1 MDGVAVVA
9 APPVVAIVGPT
20 ASGKSALALAVARE
34 RGGEIVSCDSLQVY
48 RGLDVGS
55 AKATADERAMVP
67 HHLLDVVE
75 PDQDFS
81 AADYARRARLAIDDI
96 TARGCLPVV
105 AGGTGLYLRAL
116 RRGLF
121 VGPSRDPDLRHR
133 LEAMARRH
141 GDARLHRLLARVDP
155 DAAARIE
162 VNDRLRVIR
171 ALEVYRASGRTL
183 SAHHRADAPVADRRR
198 WLVVGLDPP
207 RDALRAAVEARTRA
221 MFEGGLIAEARELLG
236 RFDSELRPLRAND
249 ALREAPDDVVPSSGR
264 RALVPGSGGRARGD
278 PGVARLMRRFGRAIV
293 VVCDGLG
300 VGEAPDAAAFG
311 DQGSDTLGHVLAS
324 REVRIP
330 HLKELGL
337 GNLTPTYD
345 GARHPRPEGAWGKM
359 AEKSAGKD
367 TATGHWEMAGLVTR
381 TAFKVYSGGFPL
393 DAVRMFEE
401 RIGRKVLGNK
411 SASGTEILKELGEE
425 HLRTSSPILYTSGDS
440 VFQVAAHEEVIPP
453 DELYRICRIGYEI
466 ACLQYGVCRVIARPF
481 VGTTRENFKRTP
493 NRRDF
498 PVPPAGETLLDRLAG
513 AGWPVFGVG
522 KIEDIFTGRGI
533 SGAVHTTSD
542 SDGIDQTVKAME
554 ETERGLIFTN
564 LVDFDTL
571 YGHRNDVPGY
581 AANLELL
588 DARIPDVLERMRE
601 DDVFILTADHGCDPA
616 DVSTDHTRENVPLLV
631 HGARVRPGRELGVRA
646 TFADLGAT
654 LAQNFELPPLAAGT
668 SFLEEL

>member
-1 MDGVAVVA
+1 
-9 APPVVAIVGPT
+9 
-20 ASGKSALALAVARE
+20 
-34 RGGEIVSCDSLQVY
+34 
-48 RGLDVGS
+48 
-55 AKATADERAMVP
+55 
-67 HHLLDVVE
+67 
-75 PDQDFS
+75 
-81 AADYARRARLAIDDI
+81 
-96 TARGCLPVV
+96 
-105 AGGTGLYLRAL
+105 
-116 RRGLF
+116 
-121 VGPSRDPDLRHR
+121 
-133 LEAMARRH
+133 
-141 GDARLHRLLARVDP
+141 
-155 DAAARIE
+155 
-162 VNDRLRVIR
+162 
-171 ALEVYRASGRTL
+171 
-183 SAHHRADAPVADRRR
+183 
-198 WLVVGLDPP
+198 
-207 RDALRAAVEARTRA
+207 
-221 MFEGGLIAEARELLG
+221 
-236 RFDSELRPLRAND
+236 
-249 ALREAPDDVVPSSGR
+249 
-264 RALVPGSGGRARGD
+264 
-278 PGVARLMRRFGRAIV
+278 MRRFRRAIV

-367 TATGHWEMAGLVTR
+367 TATGHWEMTGLVTR
-381 TAFKVYSGGFPL
+381 TPFKVYSGGFPL

-425 HLRTSSPILYTSGDS
+425 HLRTGSPILYTSGDS

-453 DELYRICRIGYEI
+453 DELYRICRVGYEI

-481 VGTTRENFKRTP
+481 VGTTHENFKRTP

-498 PVPPAGETLLDRLAG
+498 PVPPAGETLLDRLA
-513 AGWPVFGVG
+513 AASWPVFGVG

-571 YGHRNDVPGY
+571 YGHRNDVEGF
-581 AANLELL
+581 ARNLEGL
-588 DARIPDVLERMRE
+588 DARVPELLAALRE
-601 DDVFILTADHGCDPA
+601 DDALILTADHGCDPS
-616 DVSTDHTRENVPLLV
+616 DVSTDHTREHVPLLV
-631 HGARVRPGRELGVRA
+631 AGRKVQSGVSLGVRE
-646 TFADLGAT
+646 TFADLGQT
-654 LAQNFELPPLAAGT
+654 LAENFGVGALAAGA
-668 SFLEEL
+668 SFLNSLTV